1 MTGLLGH
8 APVPFVDLTRIAEA
22 ERTAFHEALDRV
34 LRSGRMLLGAET
46 EALEAEL
53 AAFSGLTA
61 LSGLSTS
68 GGGAAVAVSS
78 GTEALRLT
86 LTALGIGPG
95 DEVVV
100 PAMTAVPTAAAV
112 CAVGA
117 VPVPADVDAETAL
130 LDPISVKA
138 VVGDATRAI
147 VPVHLYGRPVDIEP
161 LLMFDVP
168 IVEDAAQAHGAVTPR
183 SGSAAVCYSFYP
195 TKNVGGIGDGGAVV
209 TDGATLADE
218 IRLLRAHGVAPDGA
232 PYHHVRV
239 ATNARLSEF
248 EAAVLRLRLRQLL
261 GENARRAAVAA
272 RYRAAAPA
280 LHWPPPHG
288 DHVHH
293 LCVLRIA
300 DGRRDEFR
308 AAMATD
314 VRHRG
319 ALPAGA
325 HGSAGLSGVHTDPV
339 PERSGL
345 GRRRGEPALSRQLTR
360 RRDRPGLR
368 WPRQLGTSDSVSGC
382 RSCR

>member
-1 MTGLLGH
+1 VTGLLGI
-8 APVPFVDLTRIAEA
+8 APVPFVDLTRISEA
-22 ERTAFHEALDRV
+22 DRTAIHEALDRV
-34 LRSGRMLLGAET
+34 LNSGRMLLGAET

-53 AAFSGLTA
+53 AAFSGLSGLHG
-61 LSGLSTS
+61 LSGLSTF

-138 VVGDATRAI
+138 AVGDATRAI
-147 VPVHLYGRPVDIEP
+147 VPVHLYGRPLDIEP
-161 LLMFDVP
+161 LLAFDVP

-209 TDGATLADE
+209 TDDAALADE

-248 EAAVLRLRLRQLL
+248 EAAVLRLRLRQLP
-261 GENARRAAVAA
+261 GENARRAAIAA
-272 RYRAAAPA
+272 RYRAAAPT
-280 LHWPPPHG
+280 LRWSPPHG

-308 AAMATD
+308 AAMASTFATAVHYPLALTD
-314 VRHRG
+314 QPAYRLFNRVPCPNARG
-319 ALPAGA
+319 WAADVVSLPC
-325 HGSAGLSGVHTDPV
+325 HGSLRDDEIDRVCDGLAGW
-339 PERSGL
+339 ER
-345 GRRRGEPALSRQLTR
+345 AT
-360 RRDRPGLR
+360 
-368 WPRQLGTSDSVSGC
+368 T
-382 RSCR
+382 